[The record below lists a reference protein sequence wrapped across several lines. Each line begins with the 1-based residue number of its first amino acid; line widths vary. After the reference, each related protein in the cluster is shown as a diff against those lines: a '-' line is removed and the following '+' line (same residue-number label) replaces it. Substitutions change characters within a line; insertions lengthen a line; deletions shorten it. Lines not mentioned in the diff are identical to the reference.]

1 MDGIRGIARGDR
13 DLATLAVLALL
24 STGPRH
30 PYDIHRMLIETG
42 KVFVTGLPRSLYHAV
57 DKLERDG
64 LIEATGTE
72 RQAGRP
78 ERTVY
83 ALTEAGRREVRRRV
97 ETLLATPTPDA
108 DLSYAAL
115 SFVAVLEKEQA
126 IAAVRERCAAL
137 EATIAQLEA
146 ALAAASEVEPLLLVE
161 SEFELARVRAERA
174 WMTELVDRVDSG
186 RLTWLDAFAAAPA
199 H

>member
-1 MDGIRGIARGDR
+1 MARGRADR
-13 DLATLAVLALL
+13 DLVGLTVLALL
-24 STGPRH
+24 SVRPAH
-30 PYDIHRMLIETG
+30 PYELHR
-42 KVFVTGLPRSLYHAV
+42 FVIDTHKDYIGGLPRSLYHAV

-64 LIEATGTE
+64 LIEAMGTE

-174 WMTELVDRVDSG
+174 WMVELVDRVESG
-186 RLTWLDAFAAAPA
+186 RLTWLDAFAGATA